1 MGSCVKST
9 AAWLAVI
16 VAGGLSIG
24 WSLGVGAAAG
34 EEHGASLVDQL
45 RKNGARVTA
54 LGKRG
59 AMDGWWVEPA
69 GAEAYA
75 LYVDETGHAVIG
87 ALYGPDGSGVT
98 RLQLEE
104 LRAARAAGARPVRSA
119 SAEQTSSVA
128 PGPAPGASPASA
140 SPVALV
146 EAGLAAEGF
155 DLGEAGP
162 LVVTFADPGC
172 PPSRAAVALLAK
184 RAVEGKLRLRVVPVG
199 MLGERSELLA
209 GAVVA
214 AGNRALAWFS
224 VDREQVPREIGAEAR
239 AAVSFNGKL
248 FRRSGSEFVPFS
260 LMRGTDGSV
269 SSAVGADFGE
279 WFDGEG

>member
-1 MGSCVKST
+1 MGHCVKSA

-16 VAGGLSIG
+16 VAGGLSIA

-34 EEHGASLVDQL
+34 EGHGSSLVDRL
-45 RKNGARVTA
+45 RQNGAVVTA
-54 LGKRG
+54 LGRRG
-59 AMDGWWVEPA
+59 AMEGWWIEPA
-69 GAEAYA
+69 GSEAYA

-98 RLQLEE
+98 RLQLAE
-104 LRAARAAGARPVRSA
+104 LRAARTGSSPPVRSA
-119 SAEQTSSVA
+119 PEEGGSSAVR
-128 PGPAPGASPASA
+128 GPSPATA

-162 LVVTFADPGC
+162 LVVTFADPAC
-172 PPSRAAVALLAK
+172 PPSRAAVAMLAK

-199 MLGERSELLA
+199 MLGKRSELLA
-209 GAVVA
+209 AAVVA
-214 AGNRALAWFS
+214 AANRALAWFS
-224 VDREQVPREIGAEAR
+224 VDREQVPGQIGAEVR

-260 LMRGTDGSV
+260 LKRDADGSV
-269 SSAVGADFGE
+269 SSVVGADFGE
-279 WFDGEG
+279 WLDGE